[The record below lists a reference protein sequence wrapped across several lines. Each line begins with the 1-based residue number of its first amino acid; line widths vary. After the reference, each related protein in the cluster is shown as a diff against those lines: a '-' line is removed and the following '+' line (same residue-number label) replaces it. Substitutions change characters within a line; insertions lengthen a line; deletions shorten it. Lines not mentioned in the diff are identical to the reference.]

1 MKDNSLNVLTVTS
14 ESWLTVG
21 EIMSEN
27 VATIDRRSDVV
38 LAAQAMSGRNISCI
52 VVLDDGAVAG
62 IITETDMLRKS
73 VVCGDDLCRM
83 KVDEMMSY
91 PVRSVSADLSVRQA
105 SEIMETE
112 KIRRLVITD
121 RERPVGIVTQTDIV
135 QVLASHTLS
144 QKVSD
149 AMMTDVVVV
158 GSSTCVKEAAE
169 LMASRDISCLV
180 IVDGATVAGIFTE
193 RDFLRRVV
201 AEQRDSSRTSLE
213 QVMSSPVVIVEA
225 DHSILGARRLLE
237 QTGIR
242 RLVVTENET
251 ICGIITQT
259 DIHRAI
265 RRRLQDEEGNYL
277 KLLDGSSNCIYA
289 IDLNL
294 VTTYVNPA
302 FMKLLDVTEPGK
314 LLDRPFLPEMFW
326 DDPQQRDRTLNL
338 LKRATAEVAEV
349 TLRSAGGR
357 RVFATLFSARTR
369 DAKGQINGSQGV
381 LHDITTKKELAD
393 LREMQQRLRDSEE
406 LLRAILES
414 TADGIL
420 AIDENGRTSHVNAR
434 FLKIWGIPEELMLR
448 HDNRKLFEYIG
459 SRLENKSEFLSTLK
473 APQLSCEESFDILQ
487 LTEGK
492 ILDVHSL
499 PLIRDASVIGRVWNF
514 RDVTERK
521 RAEDDLRISEG
532 KLNAMLSSIAD
543 HVSLIDKNA
552 TIVWANEMAKK
563 AFGSD
568 IVGKK
573 CYKAYRGSNRLCEP
587 YPCPTLRAFHDGGV
601 HQHETQITDKEGKT
615 GYFQCTANIATRDE
629 TGRPTA
635 VIEVARDI
643 TDHRQAEQALRAT
656 HDELEERVRR
666 RTAELSQAKEV
677 LEAEIVERERVE
689 RELEELNTQLEAS
702 VQDLSRSNREL
713 QEFAYIAAHD
723 LKTPLRGIGT
733 LADWLASDYAD
744 RFDERG
750 KRHIG
755 LLAAR
760 AGRMSTMID
769 SILQYSALARRC
781 PKKRQVDLN
790 SVLADVIAGIERPE
804 TIEITAENSLPVLT
818 CNEEQ
823 IAQVFQ
829 NLLGNAVMHMGKP
842 NGQIKVRCIGRDGFW
857 QMSVADNGPGIDR
870 RYFKK
875 IFKMFRT
882 LSPCEESES
891 TGVGLAVVKKIVE
904 LNGGRVWVESHIGGG
919 STFFF
924 VLPKQGTDVLC
935 KGGANETL

>member
-1 MKDNSLNVLTVTS
+1 MTNNPFNVLAANS
-14 ESWLTVG
+14 ESWLKVG
-21 EIMSEN
+21 DIMSKK
-27 VATIDRRSDVV
+27 VATIERTSDVV
-38 LAAQAMSGRNISCI
+38 AAAQAMSSRNISCI

-62 IITETDMLRKS
+62 IITETDMLRKA
-73 VVCGDDLCRM
+73 VGRRDDLCLM
-83 KVDEMMSY
+83 KVDEMMSH
-91 PVRSVSADLSVRQA
+91 PVRSVSVDLSVRQA
-105 SEIMETE
+105 SEIMEAE
-112 KIRRLVITD
+112 KIRRLVIVD

-144 QKVSD
+144 QKVAD
-149 AMMTDVVVV
+149 AMMPDVVVAD
-158 GSSTCVKEAAE
+158 SSTCVKDAAE
-169 LMASRDISCLV
+169 MMASRDISCLV
-180 IVDGATVAGIFTE
+180 IVIFTE

-201 AEQRDSSRTSLE
+201 AEQRDSAQTSLE
-213 QVMSSPVVIVEA
+213 QVMSSPVVTVET

-242 RLVVTENET
+242 RLVVTENEK
-251 ICGIITQT
+251 ILGIITQT

-265 RRRLQDEEGNYL
+265 RTRLQEEEGNYL
-277 KLLDGSSNCIYA
+277 KLLDGSNNCIYA
-289 IDLNL
+289 VDLNL
-294 VTTYVNPA
+294 ITTYVNPA
-302 FMKLLDVTEPGK
+302 FMRLLEVTEPEE
-314 LLDRPFLPEMFW
+314 LLNKPFLPERFW
-326 DDPQQRDRTLNL
+326 DDSQQRDRTLSL
-338 LKRATAEVAEV
+338 LERATAEVAEV
-349 TLRSAGGR
+349 TLRTARGKR
-357 RVFATLFSARTR
+357 LFATLFSARTR
-369 DAKGQINGSQGV
+369 DAKGQMNGSQGV

-406 LLRAILES
+406 LLRATLES
-414 TADGIL
+414 TAEGIL
-420 AIDENGRTSHVNAR
+420 AIDENGHTSHMNAR
-434 FLKIWGIPEELMLR
+434 FVKIWGIPESLILR
-448 HDNRKLFEYIG
+448 HDKNKLFEHIG
-459 SRLENKSEFLSTLK
+459 SKLENASEFLATLS
-473 APQLSCEESFDILQ
+473 APQLSCEESFNMLQ
-487 LTEGK
+487 LIEGR
-492 ILDVHSL
+492 ILEVRSL
-499 PLIRDASVIGRVWNF
+499 PLIRGATVIGRVWNF

-521 RAEDDLRISEG
+521 RAEDDLRVSEG

-573 CYKAYRGSNRLCEP
+573 CYKAYRGSKRLCEP
-587 YPCPTLRAFHDGGV
+587 YPCPTLRAFDDGEV

-615 GYFQCTANIATRDE
+615 RNFQCTANIAMRDE
-629 TGRPTA
+629 AGKPTA

-643 TDHRQAEQALRAT
+643 TDQRQAEEALRAA
-656 HDELEERVRR
+656 HDELEHRVQR
-666 RTAELSQAKEV
+666 RTIELSQAKEV

-689 RELEELNTQLEAS
+689 RELEELNLQLEAS
-702 VQDLSRSNREL
+702 VQDLSRTNREL

-744 RFDERG
+744 RFDEQG
-750 KRHIG
+750 KRHVE
-755 LLAAR
+755 LLTAR

-769 SILQYSALARRC
+769 SILQYSTLARRC

-790 SVLADVIAGIERPE
+790 SVLSEVIAEIERPE
-804 TIEITAENSLPVLT
+804 TIEITAEDSLPVLT
-818 CNEEQ
+818 CHEDQ

-842 NGQIKVRCIGRDGFW
+842 EGQIKIRCSEQDGFW
-857 QMSVADNGPGIDR
+857 KISVADDGPGIDR

-882 LSPCEESES
+882 LSPCEEAES
-891 TGVGLAVVKKIVE
+891 AGVGLAVVKKIVE
-904 LNGGRVWVESHIGGG
+904 LNGGRVWVESRIGGG

-924 VLPKQGTDVLC
+924 VLPKQDADVSG
-935 KGGANETL
+935 KGRAN